1 MAWAVMNAEGVMEAL
16 WEERET
22 AENDARLFNESDASS
37 IVEVQPFL
45 VVPLY
50 PESAIAAERE
60 ECAKV
65 ALVDRG
71 PHGEPPAEW
80 HDEVARVGAVATVR
94 VAIKMTREEIAA
106 AIRARGEAKGG
117 AS

>member
-1 MAWAVMNAEGVMEAL
+1 VSGARDIDTAWAVYCHNGGMPL
-16 WEERET
+16 T
-22 AENDARLFNESDASS
+22 TT
-37 IVEVQPFL
+37 PFDRATFKAGWAA
-45 VVPLY
+45 
-50 PESAIAAERE
+50 AIAAERE

-117 AS
+117 AE

>member
-1 MAWAVMNAEGVMEAL
+1 MRPAMTNRVVSRAHKRAL
-16 WEERET
+16 
-22 AENDARLFNESDASS
+22 AA
-37 IVEVQPFL
+37 
-45 VVPLY
+45 
-50 PESAIAAERE
+50 AIAAERE

-117 AS
+117 AE

>member
-1 MAWAVMNAEGVMEAL
+1 MTFLSLRSTLAAL
-16 WEERET
+16 D
-22 AENDARLFNESDASS
+22 DAHKRALAA
-37 IVEVQPFL
+37 
-45 VVPLY
+45 
-50 PESAIAAERE
+50 AIAAERE

-117 AS
+117 AE